1 MVIDLC
7 PFSEDSEHE
16 KMFSTYLRQKK
27 VSRVMWMNEP
37 VRNVDSISCGID
49 GMNVFKVKGKNRL

>member
-1 MVIDLC
+1 
-7 PFSEDSEHE
+7 
-16 KMFSTYLRQKK
+16 
-27 VSRVMWMNEP
+27 MWMNEP